1 MWYSIELIRNQRAHD
16 GPGMG
21 PVSKGKPSRAP
32 ENWTLSSLQKYTS
45 EGLLGGFV
53 LFCFLLVCFSISQT
67 GGILTAE
74 KVRIISH
81 YSGSHF

>member
-1 MWYSIELIRNQRAHD
+1 MHM
-16 GPGMG
+16 MG
-21 PVSKGKPSRAP
+21 PEWGLCLRESQAEPQKIGHFLLCR
-32 ENWTLSSLQKYTS
+32 NTLLKDC
-45 EGLLGGFV
+45 LVVFV
-53 LFCFLLVCFSISQT
+53 LFCFLLVCFSISPT